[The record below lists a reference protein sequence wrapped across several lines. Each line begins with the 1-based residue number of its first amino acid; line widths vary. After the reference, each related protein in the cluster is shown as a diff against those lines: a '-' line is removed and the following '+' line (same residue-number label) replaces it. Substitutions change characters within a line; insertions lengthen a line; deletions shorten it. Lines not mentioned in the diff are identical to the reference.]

1 MRMPASLTLRGR
13 KSAFT
18 LVELLL
24 VVAIMAIVMGLLAV
38 SLTQSQGRALQMAA
52 AQVASG
58 MGLARQLAITK
69 NTDARFIIAPQRG
82 GGAGSFY
89 PEEPFRYWAIIQSN
103 RGANTWALT
112 KDWEALPAGTVFM
125 NIACNGYRTINWLP
139 VPLALGAPYAV
150 TIASNNA
157 APWDHFC
164 SFADLRITWPG
175 GSTNAARVPYIG
187 FKPTGKAAAANLGL
201 ARETAVGLGE
211 GTVTPDDK
219 IILKS
224 TNNITRVE
232 TDINI
237 GKITVRPRDSYR

>member
-1 MRMPASLTLRGR
+1 MRRPAAPKSRGAT
-13 KSAFT
+13 SAFT
-18 LVELLL
+18 LVELL
-24 VVAIMAIVMGLLAV
+24 VVASIMAIMMGLLAV
-38 SLTQSQGRALQMAA
+38 SLTQSQGRALQMAS

-69 NTDARFIIAPQRG
+69 NTDARFIIAPRRG

-89 PEEPFRYWAIIQSN
+89 PEEPFRYWAVVQSN
-103 RGANTWALT
+103 RGANTWTLA
-112 KDWEALPAGTVFM
+112 KDWEALPGGTVFL

-139 VPLALGAPYAV
+139 VPLKPGTPYDV
-150 TIASNNA
+150 TIASNTS

-164 SFADLRITWPG
+164 SFADMRITWPG
-175 GSTNAARVPYIG
+175 GSTNATRVPYIG

-211 GTVTPDDK
+211 GVVTPDNK